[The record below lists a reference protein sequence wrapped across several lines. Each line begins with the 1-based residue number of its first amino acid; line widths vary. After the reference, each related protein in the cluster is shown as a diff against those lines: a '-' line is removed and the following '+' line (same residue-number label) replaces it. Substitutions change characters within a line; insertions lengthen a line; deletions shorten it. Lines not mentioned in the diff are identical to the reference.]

1 MKTYVCHYSKNVD
14 RKQELLDDPR
24 FKILDDVTW
33 IDWYDKESLE
43 CKWIKKYCDS
53 PITLSEISLSLKHY
67 EALRHMVDNHIPEAL
82 VFEDDVVFTEGWLEK
97 LKDELNPEIQ
107 FLRLDD
113 LLMHTGGIR
122 VVSEIANSEAQYFKL
137 DFAKFI
143 LKNCSFSAPYDNF
156 LYFFIQMKL
165 GLPVYML
172 PVCSQTSLITRD
184 TTIEQT
190 IPGKEPEWK
199 YFDYIDLTEKL
210 IDVRKKRWDTE
221 LLFFEKYRRH
231 VSINN
236 LEYLDQN
243 QL

>member
-1 MKTYVCHYSKNVD
+1 MKAYVCHYSKNTD
-14 RKQELLDDPR
+14 RKQKLLSDPR
-24 FKILDDVTW
+24 FKVLTDVTW
-33 IDWYDKESLE
+33 IDWYDKEELV
-43 CKWIKKYCDS
+43 CQWIKKHCDS

-67 EALRHMVDNHIPEAL
+67 EALRHMVEHQIPEAL
-82 VFEDDVVFTEGWLEK
+82 VFEDDVVFSEGWFEK
-97 LKDELNPEIQ
+97 VKEAMKPDIQ

-113 LLMHTGGIR
+113 LLKYKGSIR
-122 VVSEIANSEAQYFKL
+122 VVNEIWNSEAQYFKL

-172 PVCSQTSLITRD
+172 PVCSQTSLITRL
-184 TTIEQT
+184 TTIDQT
-190 IPGKEPEWK
+190 VPGLEPEWK
-199 YFDYIDLTEKL
+199 YFDYFDLTVKL
-210 IDVRKKRWDTE
+210 RDILNKKWDTE
-221 LLFFEKYRRH
+221 LLFFERFKRH

-236 LEYLDQN
+236 LDYLDQN